1 MHGSSLIKVIGALFS
16 AIFGIYGIGA
26 QTRDEKGQLNRA
38 GWISLVG
45 LVVSMIVTVTGQY
58 LEDWEH
64 VINAQAEI
72 QRYERLLS
80 SAYYAALSTQ
90 GAKVDLGFSIAMED
104 LKAVESGYANRPE
117 AIYQDPNRSG
127 CTNVKK
133 QDAQD

>member
-80 SAYYAALSTQ
+80 SAYYAALST
-90 GAKVDLGFSIAMED
+90 
-104 LKAVESGYANRPE
+104 
-117 AIYQDPNRSG
+117 
-127 CTNVKK
+127 
-133 QDAQD
+133 